1 MAQKKK
7 NMNKCWHYYAWFH
20 QMFQNLYLADF
31 LKMNLMEF
39 AVIWVKKGQKAGYL
53 LSISSKT
60 TLAREKEGW
69 EKERVRRKRKKAVVG

>member
-39 AVIWVKKGQKAGYL
+39 AVIWVKKGQKAGFVVLEKLENHTNQGKKKKHFIWVSMY
-53 LSISSKT
+53 
-60 TLAREKEGW
+60 LARKC
-69 EKERVRRKRKKAVVG
+69 